1 MTNKEKDISKIINNN
16 TILLDNI
23 IKYILINIKC
33 NIEDI
38 SNNTQEYIIKLF
50 QHIRAI
56 KYKEVEIRNERKK
69 IIEDLDDLKR
79 AYVGTDPLSSI
90 SETGK
95 NTGGKINNVEL
106 RQIKML
112 ELKEALQDKLNE
124 SLLLEKSLTES
135 TKIVKD
141 FIELVPNP
149 QHQIILTRMYL
160 KCESMTT
167 ISEDYYYS
175 NGTVQVYRK
184 RGTRFLTELLNQYI
198 NKKK

>member
-56 KYKEVEIRNERKK
+56 KYKEVEIRNDRKK

-124 SLLLEKSLTES
+124 SLLLEKSLTEC

>member
-23 IKYILINIKC
+23 IKYILVNIKC

-38 SNNTQEYIIKLF
+38 NNNTQEYIIKLF

-95 NTGGKINNVEL
+95 NTGGQINNVEL

>member
-23 IKYILINIKC
+23 IKYILVNIKC

-124 SLLLEKSLTES
+124 SLLLEKSLTEC

>member
-56 KYKEVEIRNERKK
+56 KYKEVEIRNDRKK

>member
-23 IKYILINIKC
+23 IKYILVNIKC

-38 SNNTQEYIIKLF
+38 NNNTQEYIIKLF
-50 QHIRAI
+50 QHIRAV
-56 KYKEVEIRNERKK
+56 KYKEVEIRNDRKK

>member
-23 IKYILINIKC
+23 IKYILVNIKC

>member
-16 TILLDNI
+16 TTLLDNI

>member
-38 SNNTQEYIIKLF
+38 NNNTQEYIIKLF

>member
-23 IKYILINIKC
+23 IKYILVNIKC
-33 NIEDI
+33 NLEDI
-38 SNNTQEYIIKLF
+38 NNNTQEYIIKLF

>member
-1 MTNKEKDISKIINNN
+1 
-16 TILLDNI
+16 
-23 IKYILINIKC
+23 
-33 NIEDI
+33 
-38 SNNTQEYIIKLF
+38 
-50 QHIRAI
+50 
-56 KYKEVEIRNERKK
+56 
-69 IIEDLDDLKR
+69 
-79 AYVGTDPLSSI
+79 
-90 SETGK
+90 
-95 NTGGKINNVEL
+95 
-106 RQIKML
+106 ML

>member
-23 IKYILINIKC
+23 IKYILVNIKC

-56 KYKEVEIRNERKK
+56 KYKEVEIRNDRKK

>member
-23 IKYILINIKC
+23 IKYILVNIKC

-184 RGTRFLTELLNQYI
+184 RGTRFFTELLNQYI

>member
-95 NTGGKINNVEL
+95 NTGGKVNNVEL

>member
-23 IKYILINIKC
+23 IKYILVNIKC

-124 SLLLEKSLTES
+124 SLLFEKSLTES

>member
-23 IKYILINIKC
+23 IKYILVNIKC

-38 SNNTQEYIIKLF
+38 NNNTKEYIIKLF

>member
-23 IKYILINIKC
+23 IKYILVNIKC

-38 SNNTQEYIIKLF
+38 NNNTQEYIIKLF

>member
-23 IKYILINIKC
+23 IKYILVNIKC

-38 SNNTQEYIIKLF
+38 NNNTQEYIIKLF

-56 KYKEVEIRNERKK
+56 KYKEVEIRNDRKK

>member
-16 TILLDNI
+16 TTLLDNI
-23 IKYILINIKC
+23 IKYILVNIKC

-38 SNNTQEYIIKLF
+38 NNNTQEYIIKLF

>member
-33 NIEDI
+33 SIEDI
-38 SNNTQEYIIKLF
+38 NNNTQEYIIKLF